1 MLMGLLSFQ
10 EIAQLDMN
18 PLNALREN
26 GRLVAFGF
34 FMCLCSSVGQTFF
47 ISLFNGE
54 IRRMFSLTHG
64 DIGTM
69 YAAGTIASA
78 ATLMVAGRLVD
89 RVRLSLVVTFVLGG
103 LAAAAL
109 GMGLLWSAMVL
120 PVAFF
125 VLRLFGQ
132 GLTSHTGMTAMGR
145 YFTATRGRA
154 ISLAALGYS
163 AGEAILPSAVIV
175 LLGYLSWQSIWL
187 GISAV
192 VLASLPVALYLLGG
206 KPPTETEGF
215 STQATAPRE
224 HWRLGEALTERGFW
238 FRMPTLISPA
248 FILTGFFFHQ
258 VHLAGE
264 KGWPLPLI
272 AGSFTGYA
280 VSSIVTGLLSGPL
293 VDRCSARKVWP
304 WILLP
309 MMAGCMVLW
318 AFNASW
324 IAPLFM
330 ILFGIS
336 TGLYG
341 IASTA
346 IWPELYGTRHLGAI
360 KAFVQSVMVLAS
372 GLSPALFGLLID
384 RGIPLEQVA
393 LACGLWCLSAG
404 LLAMFTNH
412 SPQRSA

>member
-1 MLMGLLSFQ
+1 
-10 EIAQLDMN
+10 MN
-18 PLNALREN
+18 PLKVLREN

-34 FMCLCSSVGQTFF
+34 FMCFCSSIGQTFF

-89 RVRLSLVVTFVLGG
+89 RVRLSLVVVFVLGG
-103 LAAAAL
+103 LAAAAF
-109 GMGLLWSAMVL
+109 GMGLLWSALAL
-120 PVAFF
+120 PVVFF
-125 VLRLFGQ
+125 ALRLFGQ

-163 AGEAILPSAVIV
+163 AGEAILPTAVIL
-175 LLGYLSWQSIWL
+175 LLGYISWQSLWL

-192 VLASLPVALYLLGG
+192 VAASIPIALYLLGG
-206 KPPTETEGF
+206 KLPTEMEGP
-215 STQATAPRE
+215 STRATAHRQN
-224 HWRLGEALTERGFW
+224 WRLGEALAERGFW
-238 FRMPTLISPA
+238 LRVPTLISPA

-280 VSSIVTGLLSGPL
+280 VSSIVTSLLAGPL
-293 VDRCSARKVWP
+293 VDKFSARKVWL

-309 MMAGCMVLW
+309 MMVGCTVLW
-318 AFNASW
+318 AVRASW
-324 IAPLFM
+324 AAPLFM
-330 ILFGIS
+330 VLFGITS
-336 TGLYG
+336 GLYG

-346 IWPELYGTRHLGAI
+346 IWPELYGARHLGSI
-360 KAFVQSVMVLAS
+360 KAVVQSVMVLAS

-404 LLAMFTNH
+404 ILAMFTNR
-412 SPQRSA
+412 PPRRSAV